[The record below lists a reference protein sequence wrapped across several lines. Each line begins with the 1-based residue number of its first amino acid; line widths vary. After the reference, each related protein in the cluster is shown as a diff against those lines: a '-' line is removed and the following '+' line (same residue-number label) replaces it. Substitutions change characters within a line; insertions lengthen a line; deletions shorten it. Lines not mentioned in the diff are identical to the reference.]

1 MIKKFLSWVNS
12 LRLFKNKQES
22 SFSHEIPESV
32 ENIEVIVRVIF
43 YPQNVTKDRKTLKAN
58 AFRSPSGIDEVSVI
72 RLNHSNEDFC
82 KQHGKNIQN
91 PEQQRAYFGLA
102 KISCSDIRDAKADVI
117 SSPLKNNL
125 AHADIKIGY
134 ICQKGE
140 ELPSEYR
147 LKVDEMAKRAVLFED
162 LS

>member
-1 MIKKFLSWVNS
+1 MIKRFLSWASS
-12 LRLFKNKQES
+12 LQLFKNIEEP
-22 SFSHEIPESV
+22 SFFQEIPEFV
-32 ENIEVIVRVIF
+32 ENLEVIVRVIF

-58 AFRSPSGIDEVSVI
+58 AFRSPPEIDEVSVI
-72 RLNHSNEDFC
+72 RLNYSNEDFC

-91 PEQQRAYFGLA
+91 PENERAYFGLA
-102 KISCSDIRDAKADVI
+102 KISCSDIRNAKADVV

-134 ICQKGE
+134 VCQRGE
-140 ELPSEYR
+140 QLPSEYR
-147 LKVDEMAKRAVLFED
+147 LKVDEMAKKAILYED

>member
-1 MIKKFLSWVNS
+1 MSWANS
-12 LRLFKNKQES
+12 LQLFKNKEVPSVHQ
-22 SFSHEIPESV
+22 EIPDCV
-32 ENIEVIVRVIF
+32 EDIEIVVRVIF
-43 YPQNVTKDRKTLKAN
+43 YPRNVTKDKKTLKAN

-72 RLNHSNEDFC
+72 RLNYSNEDFC

-91 PEQQRAYFGLA
+91 PKDEREYFGLA
-102 KISCSDIRDAKADVI
+102 KISCFNVRNIRADVV
-117 SSPLKNNL
+117 STPLESNL

-140 ELPSEYR
+140 ELPSVYR
-147 LKVDEMAKRAVLFED
+147 LKVDEMAKKAILYED